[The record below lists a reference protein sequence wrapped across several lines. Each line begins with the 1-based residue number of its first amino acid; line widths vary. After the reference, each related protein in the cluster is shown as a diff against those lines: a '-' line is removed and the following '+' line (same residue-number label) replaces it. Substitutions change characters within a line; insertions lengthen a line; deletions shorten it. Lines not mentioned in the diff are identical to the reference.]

1 MTNEFKITTFSL
13 NKNTKSAKA
22 CRKCRGGHKKCF
34 FSEELD
40 SCEQCYKS
48 NDACDLS
55 KASKKRKTAAASTS
69 SPSSVF
75 GNDRIYANA
84 IKNSENKFQFIN
96 TAHPLAPLFS
106 NDSFLT
112 LSDGEFFNL
121 YFPWRDLFLPARDQY
136 TRPLNVDEELL
147 EYVEMKGA
155 FKMPPIET
163 QRRYVML
170 YLDNLYPLYP
180 VVDRDI
186 IDHLDTTPPL
196 LLSAMMMCGVRY
208 DSSLK
213 PAEIRQTAEQ
223 LRRKCELLKLCELN
237 KITLIQG
244 FLLMSNQEESP
255 TGPQVAREYVSRACI
270 LITDLALHNN
280 AARNQLSKLETNTLD
295 HSTGSIF
302 FRLSH
307 KVSLLTRLF
316 WTSFCLDRALTITSC
331 ATMFYNTLDLAVD
344 TVKLED
350 FDGNN
355 RDFEIFRRWYQIC
368 DLLERILVCRYRPPG
383 NRSLDLNLERDILS
397 LCNRGVDDEASKLI
411 GDTYTRFLKT
421 CGDFCG
427 IMYLRSKVDFVSI
440 LEDEVEGQQLLHTD
454 SPLSDNKMHYL
465 SRFARNI
472 IDQSKGEQVQQIMM
486 VHAVL
491 HVMVLLY
498 LEIEARQQVQIT
510 SHDPLTVLNYKRT
523 LLNHCLSF
531 LDQNGCKWFFS
542 AACYHLFVDLISSP
556 RKNIKSSQ
564 DLLSLLFDSNL
575 A

>member
-1 MTNEFKITTFSL
+1 MPNEFKITTFSL
-13 NKNTKSAKA
+13 NKNAKATKA
-22 CRKCRGGHKKCF
+22 CRKCREAHKKCCF
-34 FSEELD
+34 NDELD
-40 SCEQCYKS
+40 SCEQCYKAHE
-48 NDACDLS
+48 ACDLS
-55 KASKKRKTAAASTS
+55 TPSKKRKTAAISSSASS
-69 SPSSVF
+69 NVF

-84 IKNSENKFQFIN
+84 MKSSENKFQFIN
-96 TAHPLAPLFS
+96 TVHPLAPLFS

-196 LLSAMMMCGVRY
+196 LLNAMMMCGVRY
-208 DSSLK
+208 DANLK
-213 PAEIRQTAEQ
+213 SAEIRETAEQ

-280 AARNQLSKLETNTLD
+280 AARNQLSRLETNTLD

-316 WTSFCLDRALTITSC
+316 WTSFCLDRALTVTSS
-331 ATMFYNTLDLAVD
+331 APMFYNTLDLAVD

-350 FDGNN
+350 FDGNS

-368 DLLERILVCRYRPPG
+368 DLLERVLVCRYRPPG

-397 LCNRGVDDEASKLI
+397 LCDRGVDDETRQLI
-411 GDTYTRFLKT
+411 GETYTRFLQT
-421 CGDFCG
+421 CSDFCG
-427 IMYLRSKVDFVSI
+427 IMYLRSKIDFVSI

-472 IDQSKGEQVQQIMM
+472 IDQSKGEQVQQIITI
-486 VHAVL
+486 HAVL

-498 LEIEARQQVQIT
+498 LEIEARQQVQTT
-510 SHDPLTVLNYKRT
+510 SHDPLIVLNYKKT
-523 LLNHCLSF
+523 LFNHCLSF
-531 LDQNGCKWFFS
+531 LDENGCKWFFS
-542 AACYHLFVDLISSP
+542 AAGYHLFVDLISSP

-564 DLLSLLFDSNL
+564 DLLSLLFDTNL